1 MTNDKLPKRH
11 FQKASWHATTLTAHH
26 LLCDLKVKKITKAFN
41 AFKRKK
47 GVTKRDKAP
56 VQETAIKRYCNG
68 GSGYKKGPP
77 KLFKR
82 FVNETYSITKKQVVP
97 R

>member
-1 MTNDKLPKRH
+1 MTNVKLPKRH
-11 FQKASWHATTLTAHH
+11 FKKAKWHVITLTAHH
-26 LLCDLKVKKITKAFN
+26 LLRDLEVKKMTSVFN

-47 GVTKRDKAP
+47 GTTKKDKAP

-68 GSGYKKGPP
+68 GSGYENGPP

-82 FVNETYSITKKQVVP
+82 FVNETYSITKKQVAL